1 MPGTITVSIS
11 ETFSTILLMSIS
23 EKMQF
28 GTDQPEISKAGER
41 KYVAELA
48 CTYIAEPGSP
58 MKPVSEVISVTVTG
72 GDHSAILAIAP
83 GSLVT
88 VTGLRCGV
96 SAPEKR
102 DDGRVRG
109 GRLYWM
115 AGSLSVAPA
124 ANGSR
129 SYASASVKSE

>member
-1 MPGTITVSIS
+1 MPGTVTVDIRS
-11 ETFSTILLMSIS
+11 TFSAMILMSVS

-28 GTDQPEISKAGER
+28 GTAIPETTKDGER
-41 KYVAELA
+41 KYTVELA
-48 CTYIAEPGSP
+48 CTYHAEPNSV

-72 GDHSAILAIAP
+72 GDHNAILGIMP
-83 GSLVT
+83 GSVVSLER
-88 VTGLRCGV
+88 LRCGV

-115 AGSLSVAPA
+115 AAGIRQVAVQKA
-124 ANGSR
+124 A
-129 SYASASVKSE
+129 